1 MLLVAAVL
9 VFLVSSFNASGL
21 IVAESVRRETETA
34 VRHALGAG
42 HGRLIRLE
50 CLRAMVLAL
59 PGGFLALLLAGLALL
74 VVDRTLADGSGA
86 IVRTLLASRVVL
98 AGVAITMLAGLIA
111 GAGGAWTVRRRSVA
125 HALKEGGLTVSA
137 GRRRQLTMRVLVALQ
152 VGAATAL
159 VLGAGLMLRSVWN
172 IVGVDLGFAVG
183 HSLVVQ
189 VRLPPTRYGTG
200 DSHREFFQQ
209 AVRRIRALPGVETA
223 GVAGTAPLTGT
234 SMVMSGVKIQLPSG
248 QTRAPERINAQPVTP
263 GYLEALDMRLLRGR
277 WFDDRDYTSGQGV
290 LVDQA
295 FCRKYLSDV
304 DPLHARVLLRDAS
317 LPIVG
322 IVGDVRR
329 DGPFAEP
336 VDMMYLM
343 ERFDRPAKW
352 SYLVVRA
359 TGRPGELGP
368 AVLRELL
375 AIDPAVSTD
384 DPQTVSELFADT
396 FATRRRLLV
405 LLGSAACIV
414 LLLTAFS
421 LVSTLGHF
429 IAARSR
435 EIAVRLALGADEWDV
450 AALLARHVA
459 VALVAGIPAGACG
472 GLVLAR
478 TLSAELFGVTPT
490 DAQTLMASVT
500 ALSLLASA
508 AAIVPLL
515 RATRINPTTALKS
528 S

>member
-1 MLLVAAVL
+1 
-9 VFLVSSFNASGL
+9 
-21 IVAESVRRETETA
+21 
-34 VRHALGAG
+34 
-42 HGRLIRLE
+42 
-50 CLRAMVLAL
+50 
-59 PGGFLALLLAGLALL
+59 
-74 VVDRTLADGSGA
+74 
-86 IVRTLLASRVVL
+86 
-98 AGVAITMLAGLIA
+98 
-111 GAGGAWTVRRRSVA
+111 
-125 HALKEGGLTVSA
+125 
-137 GRRRQLTMRVLVALQ
+137 
-152 VGAATAL
+152 
-159 VLGAGLMLRSVWN
+159 
-172 IVGVDLGFAVG
+172 
-183 HSLVVQ
+183 
-189 VRLPPTRYGTG
+189 
-200 DSHREFFQQ
+200 
-209 AVRRIRALPGVETA
+209 
-223 GVAGTAPLTGT
+223 
-234 SMVMSGVKIQLPSG
+234 
-248 QTRAPERINAQPVTP
+248 
-263 GYLEALDMRLLRGR
+263 
-277 WFDDRDYTSGQGV
+277 
-290 LVDQA
+290 
-295 FCRKYLSDV
+295 
-304 DPLHARVLLRDAS
+304 
-317 LPIVG
+317 
-322 IVGDVRR
+322 
-329 DGPFAEP
+329 
-336 VDMMYLM
+336 MMYLM

-435 EIAVRLALGADEWDV
+435 EIAIRLALGADGWDV

-490 DAQTLMASVT
+490 DARTLMASVT

-515 RATRINPTTALKS
+515 RATRIDPTTALKS